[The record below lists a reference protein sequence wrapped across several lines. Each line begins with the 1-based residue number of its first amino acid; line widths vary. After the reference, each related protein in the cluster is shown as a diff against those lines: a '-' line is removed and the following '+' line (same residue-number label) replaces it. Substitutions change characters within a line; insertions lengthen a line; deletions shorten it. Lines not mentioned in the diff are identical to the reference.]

1 MAGYGTD
8 AGFAAWMD
16 ENGHVLP
23 EGALSP
29 SVLRQRGSTY
39 VDALYGSRFAGY
51 PTGGASQERSWPR
64 TGVFAMGGA
73 VAANEIPAAVLNASY
88 AAAFVS
94 TISTGALTLSTSA
107 PVKRRKVGDVET
119 EFAEISAGFQWAGDI
134 PVTVLDGMLAPF
146 LLPRTN
152 LLIRSI
158 G

>member
-8 AGFAAWMD
+8 AGFTAWLD
-16 ENGHVLP
+16 ENGYALP
-23 EGALSP
+23 SNAPPL

-51 PTGGASQERSWPR
+51 PTGGSSQERSWPR
-64 TGVFAMGGA
+64 TGVYALGG
-73 VAANEIPAAVLNASY
+73 VVDPNTIPAAVVNASY